1 MFGHF
6 EAGVWHKGIITKIF
20 HDVHNMVI
28 AAEEAIKD
36 ASSKSGSRQA
46 VELPSII
53 RKWLVL
59 DGDLHS
65 DWVDNMTSL
74 LDSGHALSLA
84 SGEQIRL
91 HGD

>member
-46 VELPSII
+46 VKLPSII